1 MTYLCSEMDYLRSLC
16 LDKMQTYEKTLK
28 SLLKEYKDEKET
40 DVIAL
45 CVDIADTTKK
55 YERIESLYY
64 QVKDSNNIIITL
76 DTILL
81 LRSSELFSWI
91 KFEEFEEEAYG
102 CDL

>member
-1 MTYLCSEMDYLRSLC
+1 MTYLCSDINYLRSLC
-16 LDKMQTYEKTLK
+16 LDKMQAYEKTLK

-64 QVKDSNNIIITL
+64 QVKDNNSIIITL

-81 LRSSELFSWI
+81 LRTSELFSWI

>member
-1 MTYLCSEMDYLRSLC
+1 MTYLCSDINYLRSLC

-28 SLLKEYKDEKET
+28 NLLKEYKDEKET
-40 DVIAL
+40 DVIPL
-45 CVDIADTTKK
+45 CVDIADITKK
-55 YERIESLYY
+55 YERIESLYC
-64 QVKDSNNIIITL
+64 QVKDRNSIIITL

-102 CDL
+102 SGM